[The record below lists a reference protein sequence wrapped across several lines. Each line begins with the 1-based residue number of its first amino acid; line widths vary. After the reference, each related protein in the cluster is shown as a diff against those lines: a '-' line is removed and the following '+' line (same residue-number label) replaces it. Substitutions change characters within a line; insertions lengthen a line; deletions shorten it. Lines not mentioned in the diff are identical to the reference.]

1 MKNIYYLCS
10 DNRTLNNDLDVHNVK
25 QFKYKTIMSRG
36 SRGMGTAGRKPASS
50 TTKRT
55 RYEEGGKSSNK

>member
-25 QFKYKTIMSRG
+25 QFKYKTIMSKG
-36 SRGMGTAGRKPASS
+36 SRGMGVASKKSANSTA
-50 TTKRT
+50 KRT
-55 RYEEGGKSSNK
+55 RYEEGGKYSSK

>member
-1 MKNIYYLCS
+1 
-10 DNRTLNNDLDVHNVK
+10 
-25 QFKYKTIMSRG
+25 MSRG